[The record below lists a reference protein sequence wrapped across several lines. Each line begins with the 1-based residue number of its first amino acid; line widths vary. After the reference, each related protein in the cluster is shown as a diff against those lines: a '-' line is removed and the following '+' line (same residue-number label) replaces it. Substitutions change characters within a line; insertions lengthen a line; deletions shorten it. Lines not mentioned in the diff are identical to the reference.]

1 MSHEVLGSLLVV
13 FMGDNAERIHRQD
26 RPRRARDAD
35 EQQEHMEITID
46 SQSFVNLGQLMGS
59 RLSFSDTTCVTG
71 GGTRNVGGGTAGPTV
86 STTPSQ
92 NVGVSSNMMAL
103 SSFLS
108 DGSNEEVDQIFHH
121 PAASSS
127 SAWSGHEFCLGEVDE
142 EDDDDDSVLPA
153 LPPRSPTLESPS
165 ASEQGVTA
173 SWNSS
178 RPLPREKSASDKG
191 SGVRGDLLSNPVTC
205 TGSRPCEDS
214 SVAEASV
221 TLETKRSSFDTRHD
235 KSDPKTAANPS
246 IPIDNQLAPRTVAMA
261 NMQGE
266 GETVAATARIAGDAG
281 VENKG
286 NLQQPTPYLRESWL
300 HVPMD
305 SSEIGQD
312 DGRSEHMNQST
323 GDERSRSGIDGME
336 SWVLRAAVVLKDRCC
351 SLIDDSK
358 EAAALLI
365 PMLERFAQR
374 VMVQVEAGLGLF
386 KRTQHLL
393 VQAIDAV
400 PQAPGEFFGFM

>member
-1 MSHEVLGSLLVV
+1 
-13 FMGDNAERIHRQD
+13 MGDYAERVPRQD
-26 RPRRARDAD
+26 RPRKARDAD
-35 EQQEHMEITID
+35 EQQEHLEITID

-71 GGTRNVGGGTAGPTV
+71 GGTRNVGGGTGPTV

-92 NVGVSSNMMAL
+92 NAGVSSNMMAL

-127 SAWSGHEFCLGEVDE
+127 GAWSGHEFCLGEVDE

-173 SWNSS
+173 SWNST
-178 RPLPREKSASDKG
+178 RPLPREKSTSDKG
-191 SGVRGDLLSNPVTC
+191 SGVGDDPLSHPVTR
-205 TGSRPCEDS
+205 TGLRTCEDS
-214 SVAEASV
+214 TVAEASV
-221 TLETKRSSFDTRHD
+221 SLETKRFSFDMRHD
-235 KSDPKTAANPS
+235 KSDSKTAANPD
-246 IPIDNQLAPRTVAMA
+246 IPLDTQLAPHPVAIS
-261 NMQGE
+261 NVQGE
-266 GETVAATARIAGDAG
+266 GETVSEKARIAGDAG
-281 VENKG
+281 VENRG

-305 SSEIGQD
+305 SSEIGHD
-312 DGRSEHMNQST
+312 DGRSEHVNEST
-323 GDERSRSGIDGME
+323 GVERSCPGIGGME
-336 SWVLRAAVVLKDRCC
+336 SWALRAAVVLKDRCC

-358 EAAALLI
+358 EASAVLK

-374 VMVQVEAGLGLF
+374 VMVQVEAGLGPL
-386 KRTQHLL
+386 KRSQQLL
-393 VQAIDAV
+393 VQAIDAI
-400 PQAPGEFFGFM
+400 PQAPGEFFGIT